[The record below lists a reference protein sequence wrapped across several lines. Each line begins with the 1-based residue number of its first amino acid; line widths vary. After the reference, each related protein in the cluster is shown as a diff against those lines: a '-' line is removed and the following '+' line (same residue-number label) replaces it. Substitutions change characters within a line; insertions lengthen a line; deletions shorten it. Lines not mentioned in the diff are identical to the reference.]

1 MYAGTTFRV
10 KSGRVMGVHQRVD
23 RLARK
28 KIKHLDIDNT
38 RFPTIER
45 IIHFEGKNG
54 PDGIKSKSPSV
65 DEPWHFVNP
74 LDKNDRQ
81 LYKDIE
87 NHIEN
92 LTQALRSDECE
103 RAAFE
108 AAWLSHAIVD
118 GLTPPHQYPLSD
130 KIEELWGKP
139 KESRTTVLD
148 KSFIKGVNSRDTLS
162 RNWKYWGAGGVW
174 TAHYLFEWGF
184 AAAVSSSRFNEIGID
199 EALKKKVDEIGYL
212 ATYESIVN
220 QVFALEM
227 YEEYYKKGWT
237 RHLAKLSRE
246 QLMPLLINAVGLA
259 WYEADQRASTS

>member
-23 RLARK
+23 RLACK
-28 KIKHLDIDNT
+28 KIKHLDIDVS
-38 RFPTIER
+38 RFPNIER

-74 LDKNDRQ
+74 DDENDVQ
-81 LYKDIE
+81 LYDDIN
-87 NHIEN
+87 NHLQN
-92 LTQALRSDECE
+92 LTKALRDDECE

-162 RNWKYWGAGGVW
+162 RNWKYWGVGGVW

-184 AAAVSSSRFNEIGID
+184 AAAVSSSRFHDVEISAG
-199 EALKKKVDEIGYL
+199 LKKQVDEVGFMR
-212 ATYESIVN
+212 TFKTIVDE
-220 QVFALEM
+220 VYALNM
-227 YEEYYKKGWT
+227 YEEYYKKGWN

-246 QLMPLLINAVGLA
+246 KLMPLLINAVALA
-259 WYEADQRASTS
+259 WYEADRKSLPL